1 MSNFFEELKRRNVYK
16 VAVAYLVTAWLIIQV
31 VSTVGPN
38 LNWPDSIAPL
48 TTRILLVGFPI
59 ALVLAWLYEF
69 TPQGLKRTGAVQQD
83 TTDNRKAGRRINR
96 LIIGSLSLVLI
107 LMLVERLFLAG
118 STLYPDKQM
127 ASIAVLP
134 FANMSSEE
142 ENEYFADGLT
152 EQILDELANL
162 SGLQVTA
169 RTSSFKFKNKNE
181 DVRKI
186 AEQLT
191 VNYVLEGSVQYDSR
205 RNRIKITAQL
215 INAYNG
221 YHLWSETYED
231 DFDEVFGIQEDVS
244 RKVAKQLR
252 IQLLPD
258 EDKVLSTKLTEN
270 TEAYKFYIRARQ
282 LSAKRDDKSL
292 EQAIILL
299 KEALELDPEFA
310 EAHAE
315 LSFAY
320 GLRFFYGN
328 LSKEDRDN
336 FMQYHL
342 ERAIEIAPNKPEVLH
357 ARATRNMNQRKDS
370 SRVISDLRKAI
381 EIKPSYAE
389 AHYALYRALGW
400 ANQPELSNK
409 SLEKAV
415 ELDPLDFFATMLA
428 MNYYRNKEYEKAF
441 SIVDNI
447 IANDPSAG
455 AARRKALW
463 LGNEPYG
470 NLVEGFKL
478 IHEAGKKDP
487 YLLGNLN
494 YHVVFPLNLDLWPV
508 SEKYMNQLQMRYPDN
523 MATFDNLSHIYELK
537 KDYPKWEEWIDFW
550 ASEKNLDPEEEAIQ
564 RAWLNSGLQ
573 NYQKAISILE
583 HTFTHLKKNTIDV
596 DSLELEE
603 AQVWVYYIDY
613 LRMNNENKKADSFSQ
628 EICKYYNKIIEEDS
642 FTSYTNNDI
651 QLYCFYI
658 SNDTTNF
665 LKALEERFFMKK
677 DRRGV
682 FSDMKLGIYK
692 RFEDNSGYKALEKR
706 ITEEVH
712 RQRAEV
718 IAYLKEEGDWDPA
731 WEKELG
737 LE

>member
-320 GLRFFYGN
+320 GLRFFFWEF
-328 LSKEDRDN
+328 K
-336 FMQYHL
+336 
-342 ERAIEIAPNKPEVLH
+342 
-357 ARATRNMNQRKDS
+357 QR
-370 SRVISDLRKAI
+370 R
-381 EIKPSYAE
+381 P
-389 AHYALYRALGW
+389 G
-400 ANQPELSNK
+400 
-409 SLEKAV
+409 
-415 ELDPLDFFATMLA
+415 
-428 MNYYRNKEYEKAF
+428 
-441 SIVDNI
+441 
-447 IANDPSAG
+447 
-455 AARRKALW
+455 
-463 LGNEPYG
+463 
-470 NLVEGFKL
+470 
-478 IHEAGKKDP
+478 
-487 YLLGNLN
+487 
-494 YHVVFPLNLDLWPV
+494 
-508 SEKYMNQLQMRYPDN
+508 
-523 MATFDNLSHIYELK
+523 
-537 KDYPKWEEWIDFW
+537 
-550 ASEKNLDPEEEAIQ
+550 
-564 RAWLNSGLQ
+564 
-573 NYQKAISILE
+573 
-583 HTFTHLKKNTIDV
+583 
-596 DSLELEE
+596 
-603 AQVWVYYIDY
+603 
-613 LRMNNENKKADSFSQ
+613 
-628 EICKYYNKIIEEDS
+628 
-642 FTSYTNNDI
+642 
-651 QLYCFYI
+651 
-658 SNDTTNF
+658 
-665 LKALEERFFMKK
+665 
-677 DRRGV
+677 
-682 FSDMKLGIYK
+682 
-692 RFEDNSGYKALEKR
+692 
-706 ITEEVH
+706 
-712 RQRAEV
+712 
-718 IAYLKEEGDWDPA
+718 
-731 WEKELG
+731 
-737 LE
+737 